1 MVTKDGHNSAF
12 YLTNAMELL
21 DEPGEWYHDI
31 ESRKIYYYP
40 RKGEKISKAVVP
52 GIETLVWV
60 EGTIDRP
67 VKHIR
72 FDNIAFQ
79 YTTWMRPLCKV
90 MFLFRQ
96 VCT

>member
-21 DEPGEWYHDI
+21 DEPGEWYHYI

-67 VKHIR
+67 VKHIPPGCV
-72 FDNIAFQ
+72 
-79 YTTWMRPLCKV
+79 PLCKV

>member
-1 MVTKDGHNSAF
+1 MNPASGITTLKAVK
-12 YLTNAMELL
+12 Y
-21 DEPGEWYHDI
+21 I
-31 ESRKIYYYP
+31 IIP

-72 FDNIAFQ
+72 FDNITFQ
-79 YTTWMRPLCKV
+79 YTTWMRPSLQGHV
-90 MFLFRQ
+90 PLQAGMYDRRI
-96 VCT
+96 